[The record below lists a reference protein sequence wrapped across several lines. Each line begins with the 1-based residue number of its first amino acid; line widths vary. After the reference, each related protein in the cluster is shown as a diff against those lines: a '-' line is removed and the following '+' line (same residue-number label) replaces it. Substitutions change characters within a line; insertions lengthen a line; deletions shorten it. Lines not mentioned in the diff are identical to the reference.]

1 VGGLGS
7 EIGPRPSD
15 GAPKPAGP
23 GSPGGSLR
31 FGFGRNWRSFSEKA
45 LTPESVAAA
54 RAQFDALLDG
64 IGLAGRTFLDIGFG
78 QGLPLVF
85 ARERGAQAL
94 GIDIDPDNA
103 LALRATSR
111 MLGLPEP
118 PPHRIVSILDPGLPR
133 EYPGGFAVV
142 HSWGVLHH
150 TGDMRAALE
159 AACRLVAEGGYFV
172 CSIYNR
178 HWSSPLWGL
187 IKRAYNSLPG
197 PARGLMVW
205 SLYPVIYVAKF
216 LVTGRDPRRMRRG
229 MDFYHNVVDWVGGYP
244 YEYAGIGEVKELV
257 EPLGFALRRA
267 VRAEIP
273 IACNEFVFERI
284 GPVPR

>member
-7 EIGPRPSD
+7 EVGP
-15 GAPKPAGP
+15 
-23 GSPGGSLR
+23 LR

-64 IGLAGRTFLDIGFG
+64 IELAGQSFLDIGFG
-78 QGLPLVF
+78 QGLPLAF
-85 ARERGAQAL
+85 AQERGAEVL

-111 MLGLPEP
+111 SLGLAEP
-118 PPHRIVSILDPGLPR
+118 PPHRIVSILDPALPR
-133 EYPGGFAVV
+133 EFPAGFRVV

-150 TGDMRAALE
+150 TGDMRAALQ
-159 AACRLVAEGGYFV
+159 AACRLVSEDGSFV

-178 HWSSPLWGL
+178 QWRSPLWRL
-187 IKRAYNSLPG
+187 IKRAYNTLPG
-197 PARGLMVW
+197 PARGPLVW
-205 SLYPVIYVAKF
+205 ALYPVIYVAKY

-244 YEYAGIGEVKELV
+244 YEYAGIAEVKALV

-273 IACNEFVFERI
+273 IACNEFVFQRI
-284 GPVPR
+284 GPGRAKP

>member
-7 EIGPRPSD
+7 EISPRRFGGPPRI
-15 GAPKPAGP
+15 GGP
-23 GSPGGSLR
+23 LR
-31 FGFGRNWRSFSEKA
+31 FGFGRNWLSFSEKA

-54 RAQFDALLDG
+54 RAQFAALLEG
-64 IGLAGRTFLDIGFG
+64 IELAGKTFLDIGFG
-78 QGLPLVF
+78 QGLPLIF
-85 ARERGAQAL
+85 ARECGAEVL
-94 GIDIDPDNA
+94 GIDLDPDNGI
-103 LALRATSR
+103 ALRATAR
-111 MLGLPEP
+111 VLGLPGP

-133 EYPGGFAVV
+133 EYPGGFQVV

-159 AACRLVAEGGYFV
+159 AACRLVADGGLFI

-178 HWSSPLWGL
+178 HWSSPLWSL
-187 IKRAYNSLPG
+187 IKRTYNFLPA
-197 PARGLMVW
+197 PARGLMIW
-205 SLYPVIYVAKF
+205 TLYPVIYAAKF
-216 LVTGRDPRRMRRG
+216 LVTGRNPRRMRRG

-244 YEYAGIGEVKELV
+244 YEYAGMEEVKDLV

-267 VRAEIP
+267 VRAQIP

-284 GPVPR
+284 GPRSRP